1 VSAWDDAENERT
13 AADVRAR
20 AIEAGARALH
30 KHDRDAIGATLR
42 CGGPATCS
50 RCRQWASYAAAV
62 VDAVEPIIRA
72 DERKR
77 IVREIELDRLAL
89 NDVDLDTYSGRD
101 IRIGLSRAAR
111 IAAG

>member
-13 AADVRAR
+13 AGDVRGR
-20 AIEAGARALH
+20 AVEAGARALH

-50 RCRQWASYAAAV
+50 RCQQWASYAAAV

-72 DERKR
+72 D
-77 IVREIELDRLAL
+77 IAQEIDSRRVHYIDRTDSHPEDIAALAY
-89 NDVDLDTYSGRD
+89 DD
-101 IRIGLSRAAR
+101 AAR
-111 IAAG
+111 IAAGG